1 MSNFDLIVLLIVGVA
16 AVGGFMRGLVQEVA
30 SLSAWVLAMF
40 AIHYLHTPLYQAMA
54 EHFGGTVPVAML
66 AFALLLL
73 VPYAGMKLIAGQAG
87 AAARASLLGPIDRVL
102 GFGFGAIKGALI
114 TVVAFALLFLGFDQ
128 SWGIAGRP
136 SWITTARTYPVVN
149 AAVDQLVDM
158 INNHAQTLAAEE
170 PQGK

>member
-1 MSNFDLIVLLIVGVA
+1 
-16 AVGGFMRGLVQEVA
+16 
-30 SLSAWVLAMF
+30 
-40 AIHYLHTPLYQAMA
+40 
-54 EHFGGTVPVAML
+54 
-66 AFALLLL
+66 
-73 VPYAGMKLIAGQAG
+73 
-87 AAARASLLGPIDRVL
+87 
-102 GFGFGAIKGALI
+102 

-158 INNHAQTLAAEE
+158 INNHAQALAAEA